1 MVEARYTFHYVHIF
15 LHVHAAKLEEEY
27 EITYVLENELINGK
41 NLLHSV
47 TNSPAHEHV
56 ANYYGVAMSFQ
67 NRHLQT
73 TLSQLKNYSVGIKMS
88 REGLEHRLLDIKGKV
103 EDVRYICLIKR
114 INPIKPI
121 CDYLNILSYTSI
133 KSIVISND
141 TNCSTDKETDFKSK
155 YVTFPFENPFKRHF
169 NAIIDKLML
178 NPMDTYHGI
187 SVVC

>member
-1 MVEARYTFHYVHIF
+1 MVESSYTFHYFHIF

-73 TLSQLKNYSVGIKMS
+73 TLSQLKIIVLVLKC
-88 REGLEHRLLDIKGKV
+88 LERV
-103 EDVRYICLIKR
+103 
-114 INPIKPI
+114 
-121 CDYLNILSYTSI
+121 LNIDYWI
-133 KSIVISND
+133 
-141 TNCSTDKETDFKSK
+141 
-155 YVTFPFENPFKRHF
+155 
-169 NAIIDKLML
+169 
-178 NPMDTYHGI
+178 
-187 SVVC
+187 